1 MAEGQ
6 KLTDAQIEEL
16 SFLHEMWMKHQLRE
30 QEARL
35 SLGTDNSR
43 ELLFGPNVKREEAV
57 RAQAKYVKDTTENKQ
72 NTFAEAFSN
81 FNILMEGETSGFVN
95 PGGNSGWTVG
105 QGIDIGHTSR
115 EDAIALGMPTQLVEL
130 ADKHKAWGV
139 LGKPVPKTVQKIQA
153 DVNTPEWS
161 NFRHNVAQKKVP
173 LMEQIAKTNPNLSTR
188 AVVTLAQ
195 MDHWSGG
202 IFNETPEATK
212 LNRSEVSLKTQG
224 QQTSKTEGLINP
236 IAQYLQTGNAT
247 DQGLTEVIHTIQQSY
262 GDRRPLNST
271 TMERYK
277 SFLTT
282 GSA

>member
-1 MAEGQ
+1 MEDE

-16 SFLHEMWMKHQLRE
+16 SFLHEMWTKHKLRE

-35 SLGTDNSR
+35 SLGIDNSR
-43 ELLFGPNVKREEAV
+43 ELLFGPNVKREQA
-57 RAQAKYVKDTTENKQ
+57 AQAQANYMKDTTEAKRS
-72 NTFAEAFSN
+72 TFTEAFSN
-81 FNILMEGETSGFVN
+81 FNILMEGETAGFTN

-153 DVNTPEWS
+153 DINTPEWS
-161 NFRHNVAQKKVP
+161 TFRQNIASKKVP
-173 LMEQIAKTNPNLSTR
+173 LMEEIAKKNPNLSTR

-202 IFNETPEATK
+202 IFNQTEEATK
-212 LNRSEVSLKTQG
+212 LNRSEVSIRTNGK
-224 QQTSKTEGLINP
+224 QTSATENLINP
-236 IAQYLQTGNAT
+236 VAQYLETGNAT
-247 DQGLTEVIHTIQQSY
+247 DQGLTEVINTIQQSY